1 MATVRSYSVLFAD
14 NAVTDVRAYDG
25 ADTAAK
31 TDTDEGTLHIVKST
45 DLADVSNDDL
55 LAILNHLAT
64 KAGTDKFETL
74 PVRKDAIKR
83 IAQSLVSLPLVG
95 GAQTEP
101 ATPPAPTV
109 DKEAEKAAKEAEK
122 AAKAE
127 AKAAAKAEKERLMA
141 EAKAAKDA
149 KVAEAT
155 EAAAKR
161 KADAEAALATAQAV
175 GAEEETTLKARLDAL
190 LALRTEALTKV
201 YEQYP
206 ELKAKGKRKSPTGV
220 VGGGRVGIID
230 VIKETLARTE
240 GASVKELR
248 EILARTFPDRDADG
262 MTATIRTQVA
272 QLPKK
277 LGKTMRKVT
286 DEARGG
292 AVYYLG

>member
-1 MATVRSYSVLFAD
+1 MATVRSYSILFAD

-25 ADTAAK
+25 ADVAAK

-45 DLADVSNDDL
+45 DLADVSNEDL
-55 LAILNHLAT
+55 LSILNHLAT

-83 IAQSLVSLPLVG
+83 IAQSLVSLPLVD

-109 DKEAEKAAKEAEK
+109 DKEAEKLAK
-122 AAKAE
+122 AA

-175 GAEEETTLKARLDAL
+175 GAEEETTMKARLDAL

-206 ELKAKGKRKSPTGV
+206 ELKAKGKRKSPTSV

-248 EILARTFPDRDADG
+248 EILAGTFPDRDADG

>member
-1 MATVRSYSVLFAD
+1 
-14 NAVTDVRAYDG
+14 
-25 ADTAAK
+25 
-31 TDTDEGTLHIVKST
+31 VKST
-45 DLADVSNDDL
+45 DLADVSNEDL
-55 LAILNHLAT
+55 LSILNHLAT

-83 IAQSLVSLPLVG
+83 IAQSLVSLPLVD

-109 DKEAEKAAKEAEK
+109 DKEAEKLAK
-122 AAKAE
+122 AA

-175 GAEEETTLKARLDAL
+175 GAEEETTMKARLDAL

-206 ELKAKGKRKSPTGV
+206 ELKAKGKRKSPTSV

-248 EILARTFPDRDADG
+248 EILAGTFPDRDADG